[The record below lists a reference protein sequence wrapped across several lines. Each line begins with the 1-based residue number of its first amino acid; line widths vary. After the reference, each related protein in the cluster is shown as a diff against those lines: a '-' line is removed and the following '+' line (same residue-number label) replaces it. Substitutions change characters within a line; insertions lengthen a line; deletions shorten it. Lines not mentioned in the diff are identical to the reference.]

1 MMNRMIKWSLK
12 NGVSVILLTLIV
24 FFAGVVSTGK
34 IRLESFPD
42 VSFPVLTIQIS
53 EPGSSAEDIEKNIT
67 KPVEDSL
74 INLKD
79 YEDLTSTSS
88 ENNAVISISYP
99 FGTDVDEKERT
110 IESTISKLQLPDNAN
125 VQINRISAD
134 AMPVYQAA
142 ISAKDGADLQTVL
155 EDQVVPEIEKT
166 AGVNSVQLKGIKTSK
181 VEINVDLKKA
191 EAKGVDLETIQQ
203 ALQNQEYTL
212 PAGSAEKDGSTIPVR
227 LVGGIDKVDQLK
239 EINIAL
245 GSGTGTIPSVGQRK
259 GMQQGRQ
266 PVGAMPS
273 QGTGEPKTVKLS
285 DIATVKNVSDQTQ
298 ITRVNGKDAYL
309 IEVTKN
315 QDANAADVSQSIR
328 DVLDKYQKHD
338 GLTINTITDQGKKV
352 EDSVSG
358 LIREG
363 LFGALF
369 VVVVIALFLRNLRA
383 TVIALISLPIS
394 IFSTISV
401 LELMGYTLNIMTL
414 GGMAV
419 AIGRI
424 VDDSIVVIENIYR
437 WRQQK
442 GNQFSRKDLA
452 YRATKEILSAVAS
465 STFVTVVVFLP
476 LAFVDGVLGEMF
488 RPFAVAVVISIL
500 VSLLVAMMLIP
511 VLGASF
517 FKKVKPHPHET
528 ALTRGYE
535 KWLRGALNKKG
546 WVIAVSILVLMA
558 SLGTIPFLGFAF
570 LPGEKP
576 TTIQADINLPTGTT
590 LIAADQLAKKIDSK
604 LAATDAFAKRQVTV
618 GTSDDLRKQFLGGGG
633 AGEQPI
639 SFTLEVKSGVSIDNA
654 LEQVEKDTSDLVK
667 AEYPDA
673 TISAKEVQQSG
684 PPSGNNIDIKLHG
697 ENQADLQK
705 ASGQIEDMLKQN
717 PKLKNVTNNMGETRT
732 TWEITLNDEGEKL
745 GLNPNQLLSAVN
757 QHLQSVDV
765 GTYNLD
771 GEDQPISLTY
781 DEKISSLSQLK
792 DIQVNTPAGPKKL
805 GEIADVKTKEIP
817 TSIRH
822 EDGNVYA
829 QVSAESKGNDT
840 VQLTKEVE
848 QDIQS
853 LSLPKGVQ
861 VTVGG
866 GIEDI
871 QNGFADL
878 GMAIGIAIGLV
889 FLILSMTYGG
899 LLTPMV
905 ILSSLLFVPVGSLTA
920 LLVTGQSLSM
930 SAMIGF
936 LMLVGIVV
944 TNAVVFLDRV
954 EANRKSGKGLTESL
968 VEAAKTRLRPIFMT
982 AVATILALIP
992 LALSG
997 ATAELISQGL
1007 AITVIGGLTTST
1019 LLTLFF
1025 VPVLYAIIGKYR
1037 RIDIPASNVASL
1049 KSLQGSE
1056 ASLDLSVS
1064 DENEKKTR
1072 GGKLT
1077 NEKAGNH

>member
-1 MMNRMIKWSLK
+1 MNRMIKWSLK

-166 AGVNSVQLKGIKTSK
+166 AGVNSVQLKGTKTSK

-203 ALQNQEYTL
+203 ALQNQEYAL

-239 EINIAL
+239 EINIPL
-245 GSGTGTIPSVGQRK
+245 GSGTGTIPSAGQRK

-328 DVLDKYQKHD
+328 DVLAKYQKQD
-338 GLTINTITDQGKKV
+338 GFTINTITDQGKKV

-369 VVVVIALFLRNLRA
+369 VVVVIALFLRNVRA

-401 LELMGYTLNIMTL
+401 LDMMGYTLNIMTL

-528 ALTRGYE
+528 ALTRGYD

-576 TTIQADINLPTGTT
+576 TTIQADINLPAGTT
-590 LIAADQLAKKIDSK
+590 
-604 LAATDAFAKRQVTV
+604 
-618 GTSDDLRKQFLGGGG
+618 
-633 AGEQPI
+633 
-639 SFTLEVKSGVSIDNA
+639 
-654 LEQVEKDTSDLVK
+654 
-667 AEYPDA
+667 
-673 TISAKEVQQSG
+673 
-684 PPSGNNIDIKLHG
+684 
-697 ENQADLQK
+697 
-705 ASGQIEDMLKQN
+705 
-717 PKLKNVTNNMGETRT
+717 
-732 TWEITLNDEGEKL
+732 
-745 GLNPNQLLSAVN
+745 
-757 QHLQSVDV
+757 
-765 GTYNLD
+765 
-771 GEDQPISLTY
+771 
-781 DEKISSLSQLK
+781 
-792 DIQVNTPAGPKKL
+792 
-805 GEIADVKTKEIP
+805 
-817 TSIRH
+817 
-822 EDGNVYA
+822 
-829 QVSAESKGNDT
+829 
-840 VQLTKEVE
+840 
-848 QDIQS
+848 
-853 LSLPKGVQ
+853 
-861 VTVGG
+861 
-866 GIEDI
+866 
-871 QNGFADL
+871 
-878 GMAIGIAIGLV
+878 
-889 FLILSMTYGG
+889 
-899 LLTPMV
+899 
-905 ILSSLLFVPVGSLTA
+905 
-920 LLVTGQSLSM
+920 
-930 SAMIGF
+930 
-936 LMLVGIVV
+936 
-944 TNAVVFLDRV
+944 
-954 EANRKSGKGLTESL
+954 
-968 VEAAKTRLRPIFMT
+968 
-982 AVATILALIP
+982 
-992 LALSG
+992 
-997 ATAELISQGL
+997 
-1007 AITVIGGLTTST
+1007 
-1019 LLTLFF
+1019 
-1025 VPVLYAIIGKYR
+1025 
-1037 RIDIPASNVASL
+1037 
-1049 KSLQGSE
+1049 
-1056 ASLDLSVS
+1056 
-1064 DENEKKTR
+1064 
-1072 GGKLT
+1072 
-1077 NEKAGNH
+1077 